1 MTTPYETTTAGEIP
15 ATNQSAKINAHSAKL
30 KTWRKRG
37 TNLVQHVSTGTF
49 YARIKYKGKT
59 IRASLKTKVLTVARE
74 RLPDKIKQ
82 LNGSKAITGTF
93 GQYLEQFKARTNSD
107 ASLSPEGKKYR
118 LRCADRLEKSWPELL
133 EIQVN
138 KITESSVE
146 NWWNAFSE
154 QFNPQF
160 VNHTLVYFRYILRKL
175 AKFTFDP
182 TADIKP
188 VGVKPK
194 KLILPSTEQFKAII
208 ESVRANGSPEAQD
221 SADMIEFLAYSGC
234 RISEAQKILWQDVD
248 WQNSQ
253 TRVPCAK
260 RRRSSNE
267 DDFRFVPM
275 IPPMKTALERMK
287 SRRNPQPQHRVNLL
301 DGCRRSL
308 TNACKRIG
316 CPRLTH
322 HDLRHFF
329 ASVCIESGVDIQT
342 ISRWLGHSD
351 GGVLAQRIY
360 GHLRKE
366 HSQAMAARVT
376 FGQKSSFINPE
387 PSPGNFTPPH
397 NP

>member
-1 MTTPYETTTAGEIP
+1 MTTPSETTTGGTI
-15 ATNQSAKINAHSAKL
+15 TFFKQSGKIDAHPTKL
-30 KTWRKRG
+30 KAWRKRG

-59 IRASLKTKVLTVARE
+59 IRASLNTKVLTIARE

-82 LNGSKAITGTF
+82 LNGSKAISGTF
-93 GQYLEQFKARTNSD
+93 GQYLEQFKSKTNND
-107 ASLSPEGKKYR
+107 ASLSSEGKKYR

-133 EIQVN
+133 NTQVN
-138 KITESSVE
+138 KITENSVE

-154 QFNPQF
+154 QYNPQF

-194 KLILPSTEQFKAII
+194 KLVLPSTEQFRAII
-208 ESVRANGSPEAQD
+208 ESVRANGSPEARD

-234 RISEAQKILWQDVD
+234 RISEAQKVLWQDVD
-248 WQNSQ
+248 WQNGQ
-253 TRVPCAK
+253 IHVPCAK

-275 IPPMKTALERMK
+275 IPPMKTALERMTAARK
-287 SRRNPQPQHRVNLL
+287 PQPQDRVNLL

-351 GGVLAQRIY
+351 GGTLAMKTY
-360 GHLRKE
+360 GHLRRE
-366 HSQAMAARVT
+366 HSTAMAQKVT
-376 FGQKSSFINPE
+376 FSEK
-387 PSPGNFTPPH
+387 
-397 NP
+397 

>member
-1 MTTPYETTTAGEIP
+1 MTTPSKTTTAGTIP
-15 ATNQSAKINAHSAKL
+15 VAKQSGKTDAHPTKL
-30 KTWRKRG
+30 KAWRKRG

-59 IRASLKTKVLTVARE
+59 IRASLNTKVLTVARE

-82 LNGSKAITGTF
+82 LNGSKAISGTF
-93 GQYLEQFKARTNSD
+93 GQYLEQFKSKTNND
-107 ASLSPEGKKYR
+107 ASLSSEGKKYR

-133 EIQVN
+133 NIQVN
-138 KITESSVE
+138 KITEDSVE
-146 NWWNAFSE
+146 NWWNVFSE
-154 QFNPQF
+154 EYNPQF

-194 KLILPSTEQFKAII
+194 KLVLPSTEQFRAII
-208 ESVRANGSPEAQD
+208 ESVRANGSPEARD

-234 RISEAQKILWQDVD
+234 RISEAQKVLWQDVD
-248 WQNSQ
+248 WQNGQ
-253 TRVPCAK
+253 IHVPCAK
-260 RRRSSNE
+260 RRRSSSE

-287 SRRNPQPQHRVNLL
+287 ATRKPQPQDRVNLL

-351 GGVLAQRIY
+351 GGTLAMKTY
-360 GHLRKE
+360 GHLRRE
-366 HSQAMAARVT
+366 HSTAMAQKVT
-376 FGQKSSFINPE
+376 FSEK
-387 PSPGNFTPPH
+387 
-397 NP
+397 